1 MRTIRRLLPV
11 LLLWFAG
18 CIERTDLP
26 EVPFEK
32 YVLANGLEVVL
43 HEDRSDPIVS
53 VAVQYHVGAGRETPG
68 HTGFAHLFEH
78 MMFQESQHVGQDE
91 FFSKIQ
97 DAGGTLNGGT
107 GRDGTVYYEVVPK
120 NALELALWL
129 EADRMGFLLSKVTSE
144 AFANQQS
151 VVINEKKERMNNRP
165 YGYAHYV
172 TGKTLYPPDH
182 PCHWPVI
189 GETRDIIAATVSD
202 AHAFH
207 KKWYGPNNATLV
219 VAGDFDRDRTRKW
232 IEKYFGEIPASPPVE
247 PPAPRPVSLSKT
259 HKAYYEDAFARSAQL
274 TLTYPTI
281 EQFHPDSY
289 ALDYLADLLGHGK
302 KTPLYKVIVEER
314 KLAPGAAAYHY
325 NGEVAGEFTIS
336 VRTFAGVVLDDVENA
351 IEEALAR
358 FETDGFRDEDLQR
371 HKIMQETSF
380 YNGIA
385 SVLSKS
391 FRLGWYNEYAG
402 SPAFVYEDLRRTM
415 AVTPDDVRRVYRTY
429 IRRKPNVSLSVVP
442 KSKADLA
449 TKGAE
454 RFDIQRD
461 PAFEAKDL
469 GRPGEGAVSTEPVAS
484 SFDRS
489 VEPKKAPHPNVTLPI
504 VWREELD
511 NGLRV
516 LGIEHTELPL
526 VRFALTI
533 PGGMLLD
540 GTNKVGVA
548 NLMAALMNEGTQQRT
563 AAELQD
569 AIRDLGAGLRVSA
582 GRETVVLRGNCL
594 AKRFPTTVSLLEEVL
609 LEPRW
614 DPDEFERLRKRTLE
628 NIKRRRANPEALASE
643 VYDRLVYGDNHV
655 FAYPRTGTPESVS
668 AVTLED
674 LKTRYARSLS
684 PSEAYL
690 AVAGDVSPAEV
701 RRAFASLA
709 ARWRPHTVE
718 LPRFPRP
725 AALSKPRVCF
735 VDVPGAPQSQ
745 IRIGYLAMAYTDP
758 DFYPANVMNFKLGG
772 AFNSV
777 LNTILR
783 EEKGYTYGAHS
794 GFDGTRLPGP
804 FTAEAAVTASATLD
818 SMKIFR
824 DRMRAY
830 RNGISEEELASTRN
844 AILGSTA
851 RRFESLDALLGMLNR
866 IAAYGLP
873 DDYVRHRERI
883 VREMTLD
890 RHRKLAQKH
899 IVPDRMLFFVVGDAA
914 TQREP
919 LESLGLG
926 PAELLPR
933 P

>member
-1 MRTIRRLLPV
+1 MRTVRHLLPL

-18 CIERTDLP
+18 CVEKSDLP

-32 YVLANGLEVVL
+32 YALANGLEVVM
-43 HEDRSDPIVS
+43 HEDRSDPVVS

-78 MMFQESQHVGQDE
+78 MMFQESQHIGQDE

-97 DAGGTLNGGT
+97 EAGGTLNGGT

-129 EADRMGFLLSKVTSE
+129 EADRMGYLLSKVTPE

-151 VVINEKKERMNNRP
+151 VVLNEKKQRMDNRP
-165 YGYAHYV
+165 YGFAHYV
-172 TGKTLYPPDH
+172 TGKTLYPSNH

-189 GETRDIIAATVSD
+189 GEAGDIIAATVAD

-219 VAGDFDRDRTRKW
+219 VAGDFDREQAREW
-232 IEKYFGEIPASPPVE
+232 VEKYFGEISAPPRVE
-247 PPAPRPVSLSKT
+247 PPSPRRAPLEKT
-259 HKAYYEDAFARSAQL
+259 RKVYYEDAFARSAQL
-274 TLTYPTI
+274 TLTFPTI

-289 ALDYLADLLGHGK
+289 ALDYLSDLLGNGK
-302 KTPLYKVIVEER
+302 KTPLYKVIVEEK

-325 NGEVAGEFTIS
+325 NGEVAGEFVINI
-336 VRTFAGVVLDDVENA
+336 RTFADVDLDDVEA
-351 IEEALAR
+351 AVEAALAR
-358 FETDGFRDEDLQR
+358 FETDGFSDEDLQR
-371 HKIMQETSF
+371 HKVMQETAF

-415 AVTPDDVRRVYRTY
+415 AVTPTDVRRVYDKY
-429 IRRKPNVSLSVVP
+429 IRNSPCVSLSVVP
-442 KSKADLA
+442 KTKADQA
-449 TKGAE
+449 VEGAACFAIE
-454 RFDIQRD
+454 PD
-461 PAFEAKDL
+461 PAFDEEDL
-469 GRPGEGAVSTEPVAS
+469 GQTGDGEVSTEPIAS

-489 VEPKKAPHPNVTLPI
+489 QEPAKGPAPTVTLPA
-504 VWREELD
+504 VWHEQLG
-511 NGLRV
+511 NGLRI
-516 LGIEHTELPL
+516 LGIEHRELPL

-540 GTNKVGVA
+540 NTNKVGVA
-548 NLMAALMNEGTQQRT
+548 GLMGTMMNEGTQQRT
-563 AAELQD
+563 AADLQD

-582 GRETVVLRGNCL
+582 GRESLVLRGNCL
-594 AKRFPTTVSLLEEVL
+594 ASRFPATVALMAEIL

-614 DPDEFERLRKRTLE
+614 DTNEFKRVKERTLE
-628 NIKRRRANPEALASE
+628 SVKRRRANPETLATD
-643 VYDRLVYGDNHV
+643 VYKRLVYGDDHI
-655 FAYPRTGTPESVS
+655 FAYPTTGTEVSLSAITLDDLRARYTRSVS
-668 AVTLED
+668 
-674 LKTRYARSLS
+674 
-684 PSEAYL
+684 PSGAYL
-690 AVAGDVSPAEV
+690 TVAGAVSPADV
-701 RRAFASLA
+701 QRAFAPLA
-709 ARWRPHTVE
+709 AAWKP
-718 LPRFPRP
+718 LPVDLPDYPKP
-725 AALSKPRVCF
+725 AARAKPRLCF

-745 IRIGYLAMAYTDP
+745 IRIGYLAMKYTAP
-758 DFYPANVMNFKLGG
+758 DFYPANVMNYKLGG

-794 GFDGTRLPGP
+794 GFDGSRLAGP
-804 FTAEAAVTASATLD
+804 FTAETAVKTSATLD

-824 DRMRAY
+824 EQMKAY
-830 RNGISEEELASTRN
+830 RSGIAKEDLASTRK
-844 AILGSTA
+844 AILGSAA
-851 RRFESLDALLGMLNR
+851 RRFEALDALLGMLDR
-866 IAAYGLP
+866 IAAYDLP
-873 DDYVRHRERI
+873 DDYMRQRERI
-883 VREMTLD
+883 VREMTLE
-890 RHRKLAQKH
+890 RHKELAQTH
-899 IVPDRMLFFVVGDAA
+899 ILPERMVYLVVGDAA

-919 LESLGLG
+919 LEALGLG
-926 PAELLPR
+926 PAELLPQ

>member
-1 MRTIRRLLPV
+1 MRTVRCLLTV

-18 CIERTDLP
+18 CVEKSDLP

-32 YVLANGLEVVL
+32 YVLTNGLEVIL
-43 HEDRSDPIVS
+43 HEDRSDPVVS

-97 DAGGTLNGGT
+97 EAGGTLNGGT

-129 EADRMGFLLSKVTSE
+129 EADRMGFLLSKVTPE

-151 VVINEKKERMNNRP
+151 VVLNEKKERMDNRP
-165 YGYAHYV
+165 YGFAYYV
-172 TGKTLYPPDH
+172 TGKTLYPSNH

-189 GETRDIIAATVSD
+189 GEARDIIAATVAD

-219 VAGDFDRDRTRKW
+219 VAGDFDRAETRQW
-232 IEKYFGEIPASPPVE
+232 VEKYFGEIPASPPVDPPE
-247 PPAPRPVSLSKT
+247 PRRASLEETRKV
-259 HKAYYEDAFARSAQL
+259 YYEDAFARSAQL
-274 TLTYPTI
+274 TLTYPTV
-281 EQFHPDSY
+281 EQFHPDAY
-289 ALDYLADLLGHGK
+289 ALDYLGELLGHGK
-302 KTPLYKVIVEER
+302 KTPLYKVLVEEK

-336 VRTFAGVVLDDVENA
+336 VRTFDGVDLDQVETA
-351 IEEALAR
+351 VEQALAR
-358 FETDGFRDEDLQR
+358 FEAEGFTDKDLQR
-371 HKIMQETSF
+371 HKVMQETAF

-415 AVTPDDVRRVYRTY
+415 AVTPDDVRRVYETY
-429 IRRKPNVSLSVVP
+429 IRKKPRVSLSVVP
-442 KSKADLA
+442 KAKPDLA
-449 TKGAE
+449 TKGAGCFE
-454 RFDIQRD
+454 IGPD
-461 PAFEAKDL
+461 PSFEEKDL
-469 GRPGEGAVSTEPVAS
+469 GRVGEGNVSTNPIAS

-489 VEPKKAPHPNVTLPI
+489 AEPTKAPHPTVTLPS
-504 VWREELD
+504 VWREQLD
-511 NGLRV
+511 NGTRV

-540 GTNKVGVA
+540 DTNKVGVA
-548 NLMAALMNEGTQQRT
+548 NLMAALLNEGTRTRT

-569 AIRDLGAGLRVSA
+569 AVRDLGAGLRISA
-582 GRETVVLRGNCL
+582 SREKVVLRGNCL
-594 AKRFPTTVSLLEEVL
+594 ASRFAATVSLATEML

-614 DPDEFERLRKRTLE
+614 DAAEFERLKKRTLE
-628 NIKRRRANPEALASE
+628 SIKRRRANPETLAAE
-643 VYDRLVYGDNHV
+643 VYDRLVYGENHI
-655 FAYPRTGTPESVS
+655 FAHPRTGTAESLSAITLDDLKSRYAASVS
-668 AVTLED
+668 
-674 LKTRYARSLS
+674 
-684 PSEAYL
+684 PSDAYL
-690 AVAGDVSPAEV
+690 TISGDVSPEDV

-709 ARWRPHTVE
+709 SAWKRRPVK
-718 LPRFPRP
+718 LPDYPEP
-725 AALSKPRVCF
+725 AARLKPQLYF

-745 IRIGYLAMAYTDP
+745 IRIGYLAMKYTDP
-758 DFYPANVMNFKLGG
+758 DFYPANVMNYKLGG

-794 GFDGTRLPGP
+794 GFNGSRVSGP
-804 FTAEAAVTASATLD
+804 FTAETAVTASATLD
-818 SMKIFR
+818 SMKIFHEQ
-824 DRMRAY
+824 MKTY
-830 RNGISEEELASTRN
+830 RNGISDEDLASTRK

-851 RRFESLDALLGMLNR
+851 RRFESLDALLGMLDR
-866 IAAYGLP
+866 IAAYDLP

-883 VREMTLD
+883 VREMTIE
-890 RHRKLAQKH
+890 RHRELAQKH
-899 IVPDRMLFFVVGDAA
+899 ILPERMVYLVVGDAA

-919 LESLGLG
+919 LEALGLG
-926 PAELLPR
+926 PAELLPQ

>member
-336 VRTFAGVVLDDVENA
+336 VRTFAGVVLDDVEDA

-415 AVTPDDVRRVYRTY
+415 AVTPDDVRRVYEKY
-429 IRRKPNVSLSVVP
+429 IRKKPCVSLSVVP
-442 KSKADLA
+442 RSKADLA
-449 TKGAE
+449 ATGAE
-454 RFDIQRD
+454 RFDIVPD
-461 PAFEAKDL
+461 PPFEEKDL
-469 GRPGEGAVSTEPVAS
+469 GRTGEDKVSTEPIPS

-489 VEPKKAPHPNVTLPI
+489 EEPVKSPHPTVILPS
-504 VWREELD
+504 VWREQFD
-511 NGLRV
+511 SGLRA

-540 GTNKVGVA
+540 STNKVGVA
-548 NLMAALMNEGTQQRT
+548 NLMAALMNEGTRHRT

-582 GRETVVLRGNCL
+582 DRENLVLRGNCL
-594 AKRFPTTVSLLEEVL
+594 ASRFPATVSLVEEML

-614 DPDEFERLRKRTLE
+614 D
-628 NIKRRRANPEALASE
+628 
-643 VYDRLVYGDNHV
+643 
-655 FAYPRTGTPESVS
+655 
-668 AVTLED
+668 
-674 LKTRYARSLS
+674 
-684 PSEAYL
+684 
-690 AVAGDVSPAEV
+690 
-701 RRAFASLA
+701 
-709 ARWRPHTVE
+709 
-718 LPRFPRP
+718 
-725 AALSKPRVCF
+725 
-735 VDVPGAPQSQ
+735 
-745 IRIGYLAMAYTDP
+745 
-758 DFYPANVMNFKLGG
+758 
-772 AFNSV
+772 
-777 LNTILR
+777 
-783 EEKGYTYGAHS
+783 S
-794 GFDGTRLPGP
+794 G
-804 FTAEAAVTASATLD
+804 E
-818 SMKIFR
+818 
-824 DRMRAY
+824 
-830 RNGISEEELASTRN
+830 
-844 AILGSTA
+844 
-851 RRFESLDALLGMLNR
+851 
-866 IAAYGLP
+866 
-873 DDYVRHRERI
+873 
-883 VREMTLD
+883 
-890 RHRKLAQKH
+890 
-899 IVPDRMLFFVVGDAA
+899 
-914 TQREP
+914 
-919 LESLGLG
+919 
-926 PAELLPR
+926 
-933 P
+933 